1 MWVLLQ
7 TTSAPVA
14 PALSG
19 GYGAALLQ
27 ALLALVAVSVLAWV
41 VLRGLARGS
50 LLRGSG
56 RRVRVLERT
65 PLDTKHALLL
75 VEVDGETLL
84 LGVGDGSAPALIR
97 KLAGGRVTDAEGAA
111 GAEEAAPAS
120 TGTGGSPGASGHTA
134 SASARA
140 ASASPPV
147 ASSRQAFSAALARVR
162 LARAADSKRDEKNSV
177 S

>member
-27 ALLALVAVSVLAWV
+27 ALLALLAVSALAWV
-41 VLRGLARGS
+41 VLRGLSRGG

-56 RRVRVLERT
+56 SRVRVLERT
-65 PLDTKHALLL
+65 PLSAKHALVL
-75 VEVDGETLL
+75 VQVDGETLL
-84 LGVGDGSAPALIR
+84 LGVGEGSAPALIQ
-97 KLAGGRVTDAEGAA
+97 KLAGGGEVPALGSRPVEDPSTRSDDAVSGQGSLTRGA
-111 GAEEAAPAS
+111 GASPASAAP
-120 TGTGGSPGASGHTA
+120 
-134 SASARA
+134 
-140 ASASPPV
+140 
-147 ASSRQAFSAALARVR
+147 RQSFRAALARVR